1 MRGPSLRG
9 TRMSEKSEAKE
20 ARAKRLLAPG
30 DGLRTWWDGLSRSQ
44 KWVFGVLLFGAVALL
59 PLYTP
64 PFLDTPGISFGGT
77 MAQFA
82 MVAIIA
88 IGLNV
93 VVGQAGLLDLGYVG
107 FYAVGAYTVAL
118 LTSPDSPWNQMGDG
132 GMFSENWA
140 WLSCVPLAMAFTALA
155 GLILGIP
162 TLRLRGDYLAIVTL
176 GFGEI
181 IRLLAD
187 NLADVTNGSRGLN
200 EVAYPRLGESERLPN
215 GVFSSGNSTGDANYG
230 TWWFWLGLL

>member
-1 MRGPSLRG
+1 
-9 TRMSEKSEAKE
+9 MSDKSQASD

-30 DGLRTWWDGLSRSQ
+30 DGLRNWWDGLSRVQ
-44 KWVFGVLLFGAVALL
+44 KWGFGVLLFGAVALL

-107 FYAVGAYTVAL
+107 F
-118 LTSPDSPWNQMGDG
+118 
-132 GMFSENWA
+132 
-140 WLSCVPLAMAFTALA
+140 
-155 GLILGIP
+155 
-162 TLRLRGDYLAIVTL
+162 
-176 GFGEI
+176 
-181 IRLLAD
+181 
-187 NLADVTNGSRGLN
+187 
-200 EVAYPRLGESERLPN
+200 
-215 GVFSSGNSTGDANYG
+215 
-230 TWWFWLGLL
+230 

>member
-1 MRGPSLRG
+1 
-9 TRMSEKSEAKE
+9 
-20 ARAKRLLAPG
+20 
-30 DGLRTWWDGLSRSQ
+30 
-44 KWVFGVLLFGAVALL
+44 
-59 PLYTP
+59 
-64 PFLDTPGISFGGT
+64 

-118 LTSPDSPWNQMGDG
+118 LTSPDSPWNRVGPTG
-132 GMFSENWA
+132 FFSTPWA
-140 WLSCVPLAMAFTALA
+140 WLSCVPLAMAITAMA

-181 IRLLAD
+181 IRLMAD
-187 NLADVTNGSRGLN
+187 NLADITNGPRGLN
-200 EVAYPRLGESERLPN
+200 EVAFPRLGESDKLPE
-215 GVFSSGNSTGDANYG
+215 GLFSNANSTGHANYG
-230 TWWFWLGLL
+230 TWWFWLGLILIVDHPAARR

>member
-1 MRGPSLRG
+1 MRA
-9 TRMSEKSEAKE
+9 SEKPKAD
-20 ARAKRLLAPG
+20 RASRWSDRVLAPG
-30 DGLRTWWDGLSRSQ
+30 DRVREWWDGLSRVH
-44 KWVFGVLLFGAVALL
+44 KWAFGILLFGALALL

-118 LTSPDSPWNQMGDG
+118 LTSPDSPWNMVGPTG
-132 GMFSENWA
+132 FFSTPWA
-140 WLSCVPLAMAFTALA
+140 WLSCVPLAMAITALA
-155 GLILGIP
+155 GLILGFP

-181 IRLLAD
+181 IRLMAD
-187 NLADVTNGSRGLN
+187 NLSDITNGSRGLN
-200 EVAYPRLGESERLPN
+200 QIAYPRLFER
-215 GVFSSGNSTGDANYG
+215 D
-230 TWWFWLGLL
+230 GL